1 MSASISPNVI
11 AELNAPGDTVREY
24 IWLPE
29 AEIAPTRQG
38 RAQVDRPIAA
48 ITGVNTASPATL
60 YVHVD
65 HLNRPVSM
73 TNASKASVWDA
84 VWTPWGAPY
93 SIIGSETLDA
103 RFPGQWF
110 QLEAGLNYNWH
121 RHYDPTTGRYTQPD
135 PLGFV
140 DGPSV
145 YSYAKNIPQE
155 AIDPDGLRS
164 DGPLR
169 PLGPPDIDAPNY
181 IPQLPFLW
189 PFSPPNPKQSF
200 PESGMPPIL
209 PPEKTGGGDCSCR
222 CRAGNPNDVTSYRF
236 AERSAP
242 TCAAA
247 AKDACKAAGEYCST
261 AGGNVH
267 HSEAKCTDGSL
278 RSGSGRVNGSWSQ

>member
-1 MSASISPNVI
+1 MI
-11 AELNAPGDTVREY
+11 AEVNVSGNTLREY
-24 IWLPE
+24 VWLPE
-29 AEIAPTRQG
+29 TEIAPSRQG

-145 YSYAKNIPQE
+145 YAYGRNSPQRFV
-155 AIDPDGLRS
+155 DKDGRFFPGEPPPVIAGEIALDLFLWMTLPEPQPLDALRS
-164 DGPLR
+164 R
-169 PLGPPDIDAPNY
+169 RRN
-181 IPQLPFLW
+181 
-189 PFSPPNPKQSF
+189 
-200 PESGMPPIL
+200 
-209 PPEKTGGGDCSCR
+209 GGGGGSGKNGGPQCSDDDR
-222 CRAGNPNDVTSYRF
+222 CDKQLEDDLKWCGGSVILLYGK
-236 AERSAP
+236 SAYG
-242 TCAAA
+242 
-247 AKDACKAAGEYCST
+247 ACKASAFERYAECLR
-261 AGGNVH
+261 GGPVRTKLYGRDVH
-267 HSEAKCTDGSL
+267 
-278 RSGSGRVNGSWSQ
+278 